1 MGRGMDDGR
10 AILDKE
16 ARQGGWIAR
25 ARAAA
30 RNIAAGK
37 GEITIDDVRA
47 VCPPPDGVDP
57 RIMGAVFQK
66 NQFVRVGIAVS
77 ERRACHGRM
86 IGVFR
91 LRVFARARREGA

>member
-1 MGRGMDDGR
+1 MGRGMDDRG
-10 AILDKE
+10 AVLDHE
-16 ARQGGWIAR
+16 ARHGGWIAR

-66 NQFVRVGIAVS
+66 DRFVRVGFAVS

-91 LRVFARARREGA
+91 LRASARRQDG